1 MEPFGHGN
9 PEPAFLARN
18 LRLTAPVRIMKER
31 HIRLELKPQ
40 SSLEPET
47 SIAGN
52 IPQAPMR
59 AVGWNLA
66 QRALELGLIQ
76 GSVIDVAYRIR
87 ENDHPE
93 YGGLQIELAG
103 IRAAQEK

>member
-1 MEPFGHGN
+1 
-9 PEPAFLARN
+9 
-18 LRLTAPVRIMKER
+18 
-31 HIRLELKPQ
+31 
-40 SSLEPET
+40 
-47 SIAGN
+47 
-52 IPQAPMR
+52 MR

-66 QRALELGLIQ
+66 QRAQELGLTQ
-76 GSVIDVAYRIR
+76 GSVIDVAYRVR